1 MQPRGRTSTRSGAGM
16 QPRGRTGG
24 GARNPAGAQV
34 AGGCWRAQSLTP
46 QAHQLARVSARA
58 GLSSRGSQL
67 ARVSARAGMQPRGRT
82 ESAFQPVGIQC
93 LKFGNH
99 KQSIF
104 SDQAVVE
111 PDFSAAPL
119 RPLNKHKI
127 PMYCGMIAVIAQRV

>member
-1 MQPRGRTSTRSGAGM
+1 MCLYNDEAAGAGEITDRILKGSKVLELV
-16 QPRGRTGG
+16 QHNNQVVIVGG
-24 GARNPAGAQV
+24 IPVIADGNTVGTILLVHRLSEAG
-34 AGGCWRAQSLTP
+34 
-46 QAHQLARVSARA
+46 
-58 GLSSRGSQL
+58 
-67 ARVSARAGMQPRGRT
+67 ARVSARAGMQPRRRT

-111 PDFSAAPL
+111 PDFSTAPL

>member
-1 MQPRGRTSTRSGAGM
+1 M

-24 GARNPAGAQV
+24 GACNPAGAQE
-34 AGGCWRAQSLTP
+34 AGGCRCAQSLTP

-58 GLSSRGSQL
+58 GFSERGH
-67 ARVSARAGMQPRGRT
+67 ATPRAHRWRCMQSRGRT

>member
-1 MQPRGRTSTRSGAGM
+1 MQPRGRTSSHE
-16 QPRGRTGG
+16 RTGV

-34 AGGCWRAQSLTP
+34 AGGCRRAQSLTP

-58 GLSSRGSQL
+58 GMQSRGL
-67 ARVSARAGMQPRGRT
+67 T

-111 PDFSAAPL
+111 PDFSTAPL